1 MGDREPA
8 RGGLRL
14 RASVIIPTY
23 NRACVLSRTLAQLAL
38 DESEQLLEVIVCDDG
53 SADGTRDVAERFASR
68 LPLAYL
74 RQEDLGFRAAAA
86 RNMGIR
92 RARGDVLIFLD
103 DDCVPLPGFV
113 SAHCAMHREPQARV
127 GLGLRRRLTPREG
140 AGPGDH
146 AAGTEPDD
154 RMRFLT
160 SGSVTHPFPWK
171 LLYSCNMSLR
181 RDHDEAY
188 FDERFQGWGMED
200 TELGFR
206 LWLARTDFQVA
217 HHAAVLHVDERFP
230 RDPFRREL
238 LGAEPDYL
246 SYLVNCCR
254 LLDKFPAETSLWSS
268 LLPDLQW
275 YSFDHALGRWK
286 KDGRKHDPAEVLRAV
301 AEVRL
306 PGP

>member
-1 MGDREPA
+1 MGDHRTV
-8 RGGLRL
+8 RGGLL
-14 RASVIIPTY
+14 LCASVVIPTY
-23 NRACVLSRTLAQLAL
+23 NRAPVLASTLAQLAL
-38 DESEQLLEVIVCDDG
+38 DQDEQLLEVIVCDDG
-53 SADGTRDVAERFASR
+53 SADGTRQVAERFASR
-68 LPLAYL
+68 LPLVYL
-74 RQEDLGFRAAAA
+74 RQEDLGFRAAGA

-92 RARGDVLIFLD
+92 HARGDVLIFLD

-113 SAHCAMHREPQARV
+113 SAHCAVHREPQARV
-127 GLGLRRRLTPREG
+127 GLGLRHRLAPGEG
-140 AGPGDH
+140 AGLSDRT
-146 AAGTEPDD
+146 AGTEPDD
-154 RMRFLT
+154 RMRFLA

-181 RDHDEAY
+181 RDHGEAY

-217 HHAAVLHVDERFP
+217 HDAAVRHIDERFP

-254 LLDKFPAETSLWSS
+254 LLDKFPAEASLWSS

-275 YSFDHALGRWK
+275 YSFDRTRGRWK
-286 KDGRKHDPAEVLRAV
+286 KDGHQHDPAEVLRAV
-301 AEVRL
+301 AEVCR
-306 PGP
+306 PGQ